1 METNF
6 ILDDSC
12 HHMTQIMGNSRIESK
27 LILVGKD
34 LSSADKQ
41 QQTRG
46 VKTNLFQIGM
56 RDP

>member
-1 METNF
+1 
-6 ILDDSC
+6 
-12 HHMTQIMGNSRIESK
+12 MTQIMGNSRIESK

-46 VKTNLFQIGM
+46 VKTNLFQIGR